1 MRGSCAPLALYILPA
16 RGADRGHVDVTVAP
30 LGGQI
35 RHLFIETCESVLPCS
50 GNIMRHGGQQECFQQ
65 TPISE

>member
-1 MRGSCAPLALYILPA
+1 MRGSCAPLALYILLA

-35 RHLFIETCESVLPCS
+35 RYLFIETCGLDLPCS
-50 GNIMRHGGQQECFQQ
+50 GNIMRHGGQ
-65 TPISE
+65 